1 MPVFARFVLCP
12 IVLIGVALQS
22 ATTSA
27 GQAAS
32 STPDLS
38 LFFFGASADD
48 DEAAD
53 ALEQIA
59 SSWRNGYVPIF
70 RAFMRL
76 LTPPSDPPPRT
87 APFDPGRQQPVDGRN
102 RAAREVPQREGPEDP
117 ATRVWR
123 RLARFVGEQT
133 GLTLRDC
140 GSDISV
146 IQQWMWAQPYDPHPD
161 YTFFKGIWYSRID
174 PRFQDFFPP
183 DARAT
188 IRLDEVDWGGVPVNG
203 IPPLVYP
210 EHVDASSDAAAYL
223 DDDDIVFG
231 FAINDETRAFPQRIL
246 AWHEMAL
253 DTLGGVEP
261 TTVYC
266 TLCGTVIPY
275 ESVVDGEHITFGTS
289 GLLYRSNKLMFD
301 HETNGL
307 WNTFEGVPVVG
318 PRVGSGAQLTYCAVV
333 TTTWEEW
340 REKHPK
346 TTVLSLATG
355 VDRDYTEGAAYRE
368 YFATD
373 RLMFEV
379 PALDDRLN
387 NKDEVLVLRVAD
399 GSGVRQPLA
408 IATDYLD
415 SHRLHH
421 LEYADRQF
429 VVVTSRRGAN
439 RVYDAGDVRFTR
451 RLDDDRVVDAGG
463 EVWRVEEA
471 ALVAVSDSTR
481 RRPRQ
486 AAQRAFW
493 FGWYAQFPET
503 TLIRD

>member
-1 MPVFARFVLCP
+1 MQAFARFVLCL
-12 IVLIGVALQS
+12 IVLIGVAPPS

-27 GQAAS
+27 GQPPS

-70 RAFMRL
+70 RDFMRL
-76 LTPPSDPPPRT
+76 LTPPSDPPPRI
-87 APFDPGRQQPVDGRN
+87 APFDPSRQQPVGGRN
-102 RAAREVPQREGPEDP
+102 RVARDAPQREAPEAS

-133 GLTLRDC
+133 GLTLSDR

-161 YTFFKGIWYSRID
+161 YTFFKGIWYGRID

-210 EHVDASSDAAAYL
+210 QHVGASSDAAAYL
-223 DDDDIVFG
+223 NDDDIVFG
-231 FAINDETRAFPQRIL
+231 FAINDETRALPQRIL

-253 DTLGGVEP
+253 DTLGGVEL
-261 TTVYC
+261 TVVYC

-301 HETNGL
+301 HETNSL

-318 PRVGSGAQLTYCAVV
+318 PRLGSGVQLTYRAVV

-340 REKHPK
+340 REKHPE

-355 VDRDYTEGAAYRE
+355 FDRDYAEGAAYRE

-387 NKDEVLVLRVAD
+387 SKDEVLVLQVAD
-399 GSGVRQPLA
+399 ASGVRQPLA

-421 LEYADRQF
+421 LEHADRQF

-451 RLDDDRVVDAGG
+451 QLDDDRVVDEGG
-463 EVWRVEEA
+463 EVWRIEEA

-481 RRPRQ
+481 RRARRVAP
-486 AAQRAFW
+486 RAFW
-493 FGWYAQFPET
+493 FGWYAQLPET
-503 TLIRD
+503 VLIR

>member
-1 MPVFARFVLCP
+1 MQAFARFVLCL
-12 IVLIGVALQS
+12 IVLIGVAPPS

-27 GQAAS
+27 GQPPS

-70 RAFMRL
+70 RNFMRL
-76 LTPPSDPPPRT
+76 LTPPSDPPART
-87 APFDPGRQQPVDGRN
+87 APFDPSRQQPVGGRN
-102 RAAREVPQREGPEDP
+102 RVARDAPQREAPEAP

-123 RLARFVGEQT
+123 RLARFVGGQT
-133 GLTLRDC
+133 GLTLSDR

-161 YTFFKGIWYSRID
+161 YKFFRGIWYGRID
-174 PRFQDFFPP
+174 PRFQ
-183 DARAT
+183 
-188 IRLDEVDWGGVPVNG
+188 VNG
-203 IPPLVYP
+203 IPPFVDP
-210 EHVDASSDAAAYL
+210 QHVGASSDAAAYL

-231 FAINDETRAFPQRIL
+231 FAINGETRALPQRIL

-253 DTLGGVEP
+253 DTLGGVEL
-261 TTVYC
+261 TIVCC

-301 HETNGL
+301 HETNSL

-318 PRVGSGAQLTYCAVV
+318 PRVGSGVQLTYRAVV

-340 REKHPK
+340 RQKHPE

-355 VDRDYTEGAAYRE
+355 FDRDYAEGAAYRE

-387 NKDEVLVLRVAD
+387 SKDEVLVLRVAD
-399 GSGVRQPLA
+399 ASGVRQPPC
-408 IATDYLD
+408 DC
-415 SHRLHH
+415 HRLS
-421 LEYADRQF
+421 RQPL
-429 VVVTSRRGAN
+429 TAS
-439 RVYDAGDVRFTR
+439 
-451 RLDDDRVVDAGG
+451 
-463 EVWRVEEA
+463 
-471 ALVAVSDSTR
+471 S
-481 RRPRQ
+481 
-486 AAQRAFW
+486 
-493 FGWYAQFPET
+493 
-503 TLIRD
+503 

>member
-1 MPVFARFVLCP
+1 MNGFARPVLGLL
-12 IVLIGVALQS
+12 VLIGIALPL

-27 GQAAS
+27 RQPPS

-53 ALEQIA
+53 ALEEIA
-59 SSWRNGYVPIF
+59 ASWRNGYVPIF
-70 RAFMRL
+70 RDFMRL

-87 APFDPGRQQPVDGRN
+87 APFDPSRQQPVGGGN
-102 RAAREVPQREGPEDP
+102 RAAGAVPRAVPEAP

-123 RLARFVGEQT
+123 RLSRFITDQT
-133 GLTLRDC
+133 GLELSGR
-140 GSDISV
+140 GSDLSV

-161 YTFFKGIWYSRID
+161 YTLFKGVWYSRID
-174 PRFQDFFPP
+174 PRFQNFFPP
-183 DARAT
+183 GAGAT

-210 EHVDASSDAAAYL
+210 QHVGASDEAAAYL
-223 DDDDIVFG
+223 DNDDIVFG
-231 FAINDETRAFPQRIL
+231 FAIDDETRAFPQRIL

-253 DTLGGVEP
+253 DTLGGVEL
-261 TTVYC
+261 TIVYC

-289 GLLYRSNKLMFD
+289 GFLYRSNKLMFD
-301 HETNGL
+301 HETNSL

-318 PRVGSGAQLTYCAVV
+318 PRVGSGVRLTYRGVV
-333 TTTWEEW
+333 TTTWDEW
-340 REKHPK
+340 RRKHPE

-355 VDRDYTEGAAYRE
+355 VDRDYAEGAAYRE

-373 RLMFEV
+373 RLMFDV
-379 PALDDRLN
+379 PVLDDRLN
-387 NKDEVLVLRVAD
+387 NKAEVLALRIAD
-399 GSGVRQPLA
+399 TSGVRQPLA
-408 IATDYLD
+408 IAIDFLD
-415 SHRLHH
+415 NHRLHH
-421 LEYADRQF
+421 LEHAGRQF

-451 RLDDDRVVDAGG
+451 QLDDDRVVDESGD
-463 EVWRVEEA
+463 VWRVEEA
-471 ALVAVSDSTR
+471 ALVSVSDSMR
-481 RRPRQ
+481 RRARQ
-486 AAQRAFW
+486 AAHRAFW

-503 TLIRD
+503 ALIR